1 MRPYKTDPR
10 PPHPPFPTAPRRWQF
25 DDWAAI

>member
-1 MRPYKTDPR
+1 MRRYKTDPH